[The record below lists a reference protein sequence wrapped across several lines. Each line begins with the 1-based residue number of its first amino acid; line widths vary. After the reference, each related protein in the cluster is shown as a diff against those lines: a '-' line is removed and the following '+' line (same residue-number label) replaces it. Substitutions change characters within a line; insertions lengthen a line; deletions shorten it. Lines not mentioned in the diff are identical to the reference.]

1 MGIQRG
7 QGEEGNFS
15 PLPTPRFGKK
25 KKKKQI
31 LNYKKYV
38 NKINQHNLKHLFFY
52 FS

>member
-1 MGIQRG
+1 MGLQKG

-25 KKKKQI
+25 KKKKKKQI

-38 NKINQHNLKHLFFY
+38 NKITPT
-52 FS
+52 